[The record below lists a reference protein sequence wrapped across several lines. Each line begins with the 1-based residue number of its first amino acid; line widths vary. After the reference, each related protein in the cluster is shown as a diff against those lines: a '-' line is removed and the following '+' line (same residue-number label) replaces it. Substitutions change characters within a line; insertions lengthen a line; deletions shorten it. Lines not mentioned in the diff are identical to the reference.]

1 MNAMK
6 INELGIKLIEEFKYY
21 KKSLER
27 SQVVKWPKRVEF
39 NSDIVIRRRKGEQ
52 DKRIPCQSCKS

>member
-6 INELGIKLIEEFKYY
+6 INELEIKLIEEFKYY

-27 SQVVKWPKRVEF
+27 SQVVPWPKRVEF
-39 NSDIVIRRRKGEQ
+39 NSDTVIRRRKGEQ
-52 DKRIPCQSCKS
+52 DKRIPCQSIE